1 MNPAKI
7 LAFVFLASLT
17 FGIGLQVDREHL
29 KTILHDY
36 GLLGRALL
44 ANFIIVPVLG
54 VLLANWLQL
63 PGPVATG
70 FLLMA
75 IAPGIPF
82 ILVQVR
88 KRGGSLG
95 LAVALEFLLTLI
107 SVVTVPIMAAFVL
120 PTQAREALPM
130 GRFVVTLVLS
140 QLLPLLA
147 GIVVGELEP
156 HSAVRLLRPVKIVA
170 VVTLLALVVL
180 LVPKLIASIRE
191 VYGSNGMWAEL
202 CLVVLSLVV
211 GWALGGPLRQDRR
224 VLALAT
230 ALRNIGLCALIATAS
245 FGTPLVAATVLTY
258 FLIQFVIT
266 SIVGVYFERTAN
278 LPKTPGQTP
287 GETRQAA

>member
-7 LAFVFLASLT
+7 LAFVFLVSLT
-17 FGIGLQVDREHL
+17 FGVGLQANREHL
-29 KTILHDY
+29 KAILHDY

-44 ANFIIVPVLG
+44 ANVIIVPLLG
-54 VLLANWLQL
+54 VLLAKWLHL

-95 LAVALEFLLTLI
+95 LAITLEILLPLI
-107 SVVTVPIMAAFVL
+107 SIATVPITAALVL
-120 PTQAREALPM
+120 PTRASAALPM
-130 GRFVVTLVLS
+130 GRFVVTLLFS

-147 GIVVGELEP
+147 GIVVGALAP
-156 HSAVRLLRPVKIVA
+156 DSVARLLRPIKIVA
-170 VVTLLALVVL
+170 VVTVLALVVL
-180 LVPKLIASIRE
+180 LIPKFTASITA
-191 VYGSNGMWAEL
+191 VYGSNGMWAGL

-211 GWALGGPLRQDRR
+211 GWALGGPVREDRR
-224 VLALAT
+224 VLAFGT
-230 ALRNIGLCALIATAS
+230 ALRNIGLCALIATSS

-258 FLIQFVIT
+258 FLIQFVT
-266 SIVGVYFERTAN
+266 TTIVGVYFKRTAN
-278 LPKTPGQTP
+278 VLKKPGQT
-287 GETRQAA
+287 RKAA

>member
-7 LAFVFLASLT
+7 LAFVFLVSLT
-17 FGIGLQVDREHL
+17 FGVGLQANREHL
-29 KTILHDY
+29 KAILHDY

-44 ANFIIVPVLG
+44 ANVIIVPLLG
-54 VLLANWLQL
+54 VLLAKWLHL

-95 LAVALEFLLTLI
+95 LAITLEILLPLI
-107 SVVTVPIMAAFVL
+107 SIATVPITAALVL
-120 PTQAREALPM
+120 PTRASAALPM
-130 GRFVVTLVLS
+130 GRFVVTLLFS

-147 GIVVGELEP
+147 GIVVGALAP
-156 HSAVRLLRPVKIVA
+156 DSVARLLRPIKIVA
-170 VVTLLALVVL
+170 VVTVLVLVVL
-180 LVPKLIASIRE
+180 LIPKFTASITA
-191 VYGSNGMWAEL
+191 VYGSNGMWAGL

-211 GWALGGPLRQDRR
+211 GWALGGPVREDRR
-224 VLALAT
+224 VLAFGT
-230 ALRNIGLCALIATAS
+230 ALRNIGLCALIATSS

-258 FLIQFVIT
+258 FLIQFVT
-266 SIVGVYFERTAN
+266 TTIVGVYFKRTAN
-278 LPKTPGQTP
+278 VLKKPGQT
-287 GETRQAA
+287 RKAA

>member
-7 LAFVFLASLT
+7 LAFVFLVSLT
-17 FGIGLQVDREHL
+17 FGVGLQANREHL
-29 KTILHDY
+29 KAILHDY

-44 ANFIIVPVLG
+44 ANVIIVPLLG
-54 VLLANWLQL
+54 VLLAKWLHL

-95 LAVALEFLLTLI
+95 LAITLEILLPLI
-107 SVVTVPIMAAFVL
+107 SIATVPITAALVL
-120 PTQAREALPM
+120 PTRASAALPM
-130 GRFVVTLVLS
+130 GRFVVTLLFS

-147 GIVVGELEP
+147 GIVVGALAP
-156 HSAVRLLRPVKIVA
+156 DSVARLLRPIKIVA
-170 VVTLLALVVL
+170 VVTVLALVVL
-180 LVPKLIASIRE
+180 LIPKFTASITA
-191 VYGSNGMWAEL
+191 VYGSNGMWAGL

-211 GWALGGPLRQDRR
+211 GWALGGPVREDRR
-224 VLALAT
+224 VLAFGT
-230 ALRNIGLCALIATAS
+230 ALRNIGLCALIATSS

-258 FLIQFVIT
+258 FLIQFVT
-266 SIVGVYFERTAN
+266 TTIVGVYFKRTAN
-278 LPKTPGQTP
+278 ASKTAGQT
-287 GETRQAA
+287 RRAA

>member
-7 LAFVFLASLT
+7 LAFVFLVSLT
-17 FGIGLQVDREHL
+17 FGVGLQANREHL
-29 KTILHDY
+29 KAILHDY

-44 ANFIIVPVLG
+44 ANVIIVPLLG
-54 VLLANWLQL
+54 VLLAKWLHL

-95 LAVALEFLLTLI
+95 LAITLEILLPLI
-107 SVVTVPIMAAFVL
+107 SIATVPITAALVL
-120 PTQAREALPM
+120 PTRASAALPM
-130 GRFVVTLVLS
+130 GRFVVTLLFS

-147 GIVVGELEP
+147 GIVVGALAP
-156 HSAVRLLRPVKIVA
+156 DSVARLLRPIRIVA
-170 VVTLLALVVL
+170 VVTVLALVVL
-180 LVPKLIASIRE
+180 LIPKFTASITA
-191 VYGSNGMWAEL
+191 VYGSNGMWAGL

-211 GWALGGPLRQDRR
+211 GWALGGPVREDRR
-224 VLALAT
+224 VLAFGT
-230 ALRNIGLCALIATAS
+230 ALRNIGLCALIATSS

-258 FLIQFVIT
+258 FLIQFVT
-266 SIVGVYFERTAN
+266 TTIVGVYFKRTAN
-278 LPKTPGQTP
+278 VLKEPGQT
-287 GETRQAA
+287 RKAA